1 MPMLKPAK
9 TGRGGLNGYVPVD
22 ILDTDTIMELYSLRW
37 QVELFIKR
45 LKSLLD
51 IDMDDLS

>member
-1 MPMLKPAK
+1 MLKPAK